1 MSTEVTKKVIP
12 NLSGSIK
19 EIPQVDTTL
28 TKEGRSADAK
38 VVGDILADHKRR
50 IDNIDPHFAKNV
62 QFDNSASWTTS
73 EDLQGAMFD
82 ALKRTE
88 VYENAGYMANHWSGS
103 NNYVVVG
110 KICILNFDI
119 QNGLSPAPANAV
131 FVTDL
136 PKPKKSVNFTA
147 WEFDNDY
154 VFGLMP
160 CGVTANGELCI
171 HKQLT
176 YQHRFSGTVAY
187 QIA

>member
-1 MSTEVTKKVIP
+1 MNTEVTKRVIP
-12 NLSGSIK
+12 NLCGKIRV
-19 EIPQVDTTL
+19 IPRTDATL
-28 TKEGRSADAK
+28 SKEGYSADAK
-38 VVGDILADHKRR
+38 VVGDKFAEHKLR

-62 QFDNSASWTTS
+62 GFDNSKSWTS
-73 EDLQGAMFD
+73 GKNLQD
-82 ALKRTE
+82 ALCDVLKQTE
-88 VYENAGYMANHWSGS
+88 VYENSGYMANHWSGA

-136 PKPKKSVNFTA
+136 PKPKTAVNFDT

-154 VFGLMP
+154 AFGLMP
-160 CGVTANGELCI
+160 CGITTNGELCI
-171 HKQLT
+171 LKQLT
-176 YQHRFSGTVAY
+176 YQHRFAGTVAY